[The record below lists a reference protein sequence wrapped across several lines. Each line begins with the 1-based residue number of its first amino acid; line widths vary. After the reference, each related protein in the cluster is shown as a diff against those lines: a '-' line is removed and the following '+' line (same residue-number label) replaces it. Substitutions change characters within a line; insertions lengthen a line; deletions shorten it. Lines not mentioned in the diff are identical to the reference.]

1 LTNNFEK
8 NHKKTKK
15 KEKEK
20 TSCVQAAAKK
30 KKKKGD
36 TSNPQCFVI
45 KATVLSP
52 HALVYVNN

>member
-30 KKKKGD
+30 KKKGD
-36 TSNPQCFVI
+36 TSNPQCFVM

>member
-1 LTNNFEK
+1 LKK

-15 KEKEK
+15 KGKGK
-20 TSCVQAAAKK
+20 NIMCSSSSK

-36 TSNPQCFVI
+36 TSNPQCFVM

>member
-1 LTNNFEK
+1 L
-8 NHKKTKK
+8 KKIIKK
-15 KEKEK
+15 QKKRK
-20 TSCVQAAAKK
+20 RKKHNGFKQQQK

-36 TSNPQCFVI
+36 TSNPQCFVM